1 MINKKCR
8 YIDCEGICTLE
19 NRLCNSC
26 GKSHRI
32 KYTSTYDPFKCTT
45 TVALIDKGNTL
56 VSAEIYGQLGDTL
69 IKGYALDLARL
80 MVKKGVI
87 K

>member
-1 MINKKCR
+1 MRGVDI
-8 YIDCEGICTLE
+8 
-19 NRLCNSC
+19 
-26 GKSHRI
+26 
-32 KYTSTYDPFKCTT
+32 YDRKH
-45 TVALIDKGNTL
+45 TVWKPCL
-56 VSAEIYGQLGDTL
+56 EIYGQLGDTL